1 MSYVGQSLDNVG
13 QSPHKLLRVFSLC
26 VLLSLTV
33 SACSHRPS
41 LLNTPPYQSIAQLEL
56 SDVPF
61 FPQREYQCG
70 PAALTTIMQY
80 AGSPVS
86 LETLT
91 EQVYLPDRQGSLQYE
106 LLAAVRRSGLV
117 AYTLDTELSAILD
130 ELRLG
135 RPVLV
140 LQNLGLDIYPIW
152 HYAVVIGFDAERNV
166 LILRSGTEHRK
177 TISLRSFLKTWHKA
191 KNWAFVALQPGQ
203 FPHKVNRQRYLSA
216 VTALE
221 GVSPP
226 EATLAAF
233 KAAAERWPLEVW
245 ALTGLANA
253 LYASGDSLG
262 AERTFRHLLRLQP
275 EHAVAH
281 NNLAHLL
288 NERGCYAD
296 ALIEIEK
303 GFAGLNNNH
312 PLYMQL
318 QETRT
323 EVISA
328 RDRINNRTAEKLFG
342 EQFGCATPNG
352 QAP

>member
-1 MSYVGQSLDNVG
+1 MG
-13 QSPHKLLRVFSLC
+13 QSPDKITHVFWLC
-26 VLLSLTV
+26 VLLSLMV

-41 LLNTPPYQSIAQLEL
+41 LLNTPPYQAIAKLEL

-61 FPQREYQCG
+61 FPQSEYQCG
-70 PAALTTIMQY
+70 PAALATVMQY

-91 EQVYLPDRQGSLQYE
+91 EQVYLPDRRGSLQYE
-106 LLAAVRRSGLV
+106 LLAAARRSGLI
-117 AYTLDTELSAILD
+117 AYTLDGELAAILD

-152 HYAVVIGFDAERNV
+152 HYAVVIGFDAERNL

-177 TISLRSFLKTWHKA
+177 TVSLRSFLKTWHKA
-191 KNWAFVALQPGQ
+191 KSWAFVALQPGQ

-221 GVSPP
+221 GVAPP

-233 KAAAERWPLEVW
+233 KSAAERWPLDAW

-303 GFAGLNNNH
+303 GFAGLNENH
-312 PLYMQL
+312 SLYRQL
-318 QETRT
+318 QETRS

-328 RDRINNRTAEKLFG
+328 RDHLNNRTAEKLFG

-352 QAP
+352 LAP